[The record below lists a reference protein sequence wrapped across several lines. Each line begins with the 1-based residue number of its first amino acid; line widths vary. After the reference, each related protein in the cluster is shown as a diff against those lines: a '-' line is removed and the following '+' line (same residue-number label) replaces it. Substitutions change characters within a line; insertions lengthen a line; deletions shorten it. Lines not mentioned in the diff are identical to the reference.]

1 MINFFRKKRKL
12 LADENKS
19 LKYARYAIGEI
30 VLVVIGILIA
40 LQINNW
46 NNNRLEIKEEKNLL
60 ADLQS
65 EFKKNDSLLEN
76 YDIIRIDKVLKSHK
90 ILINYGL
97 KSRQIPKTENIDSI
111 LFRAMAHPTWNPS
124 LMVLDDLKNSGR
136 LSKIKNEKLKQHLYN
151 WYSFYTDYLED
162 IKGSEKAHGDL
173 NFYSINKGYYYTS
186 AKNYKLPPEDKKAIY
201 LNDTIFISFLMNYNR
216 MAKKRKREYLD
227 AQRLIKNIIK
237 ETTK

>member
-1 MINFFRKKRKL
+1 M
-12 LADENKS
+12 AEDNKT
-19 LKYARYAIGEI
+19 LKYTRYAIGEI

-46 NNNRLEIKEEKNLL
+46 NNNRLEKKEERNLL

-76 YDIIRIDKVLKSHK
+76 YDLIRIDKVLNSQNT
-90 ILINYGL
+90 LINYGL
-97 KSRQIPKTENIDSI
+97 RIKQIPKAKNIDSLLYI
-111 LFRAMAHPTWNPS
+111 AMGHPTWNPS

-136 LSKIKNEKLKQHLYN
+136 LSKIKNEKLKQLLYK

-162 IKGSEKAHGDL
+162 IKASEITHSNL
-173 NFYSINKGYYYTS
+173 NLYAINKGYRFTS
-186 AKNYKLPPEDKKAIY
+186 LKNRKLNLKSKEAIY
-201 LNDTIFISFLMNYNR
+201 LNDTIFISFLSDYCKMV
-216 MAKKRKREYLD
+216 KVRKREYLV
-227 AQRLIKNIIK
+227 AHKLIKNIIE